1 MKTEKIKTKGRRRL
15 TRDKGPHHREICP
28 RGAYWFSEVNNLGDI
43 VSPTIF
49 EFFLGFAPHWVRPEE
64 GPKWLGVGSILE
76 TAQPG
81 DWVWGTGTKYEE
93 NVDAAG
99 LKVVAVR
106 GPRTASLLRNIQG
119 EVAIGDPALLLPKI
133 YVATVKYDEE
143 GPVGFVPH
151 YVDRDFIPYFDK
163 EAIVIDV
170 TNPNW
175 MATVDAIAG
184 CSLIISSSLHGIII
198 AEAYGVP
205 AVWIQPSDRI
215 FGGHHKFQDYYASTG
230 RKGSCQ
236 PWKNSLDMLRASAE
250 PPPNLASLQIALV
263 DSLMEAVKDGR

>member
-1 MKTEKIKTKGRRRL
+1 M
-15 TRDKGPHHREICP
+15 
-28 RGAYWFSEVNNLGDI
+28 SNLGDI
-43 VSPTIF
+43 VSPPIF
-49 EFFLGFAPHWVRPEE
+49 EYFLGFAPHWVRPEK

-76 TAQPG
+76 TARPG

-93 NVDAAG
+93 DVDAAG
-99 LKVVAVR
+99 LKVAAVR
-106 GPRTASLLRNIQG
+106 GPRTASLLRNFRG

-133 YVATVKYDEE
+133 YGPTVKRDQA
-143 GPVGFVPH
+143 GFVGFVLH
-151 YVDRDFIPYFDK
+151 YVDRDFIPYLDK
-163 EAIVIDV
+163 DVIVIDV

-215 FGGHHKFQDYYASTG
+215 LGGHHKFQDYYASTG
-230 RKGSCQ
+230 RKGFCQ
-236 PWKNSLDMLRASAE
+236 PWTNSLDLLRASAE
-250 PPPNLASLQIALV
+250 PPPNFASLQIGLV
-263 DSLMEAVKDGR
+263 DSLMEAFKGSD